1 MSKENIT
8 LNQCQ
13 SLPPKLMRKFLD
25 VFLDDLPDNRNKLI
39 ARVLELSLAAGLTAF
54 GATKASA
61 DGCAKSIKQIQQEQ
75 FAEEQQ
81 SED

>member
-1 MSKENIT
+1 MT
-8 LNQCQ
+8 LAQCQ
-13 SLPPKLMRKFLD
+13 SLLLTMRKFLD
-25 VFLDDLPDNRNKLI
+25 VFLDDVPNNRNKLI

>member
-1 MSKENIT
+1 MT
-8 LNQCQ
+8 LVQCQ
-13 SLPPKLMRKFLD
+13 SLPPNPMRKFLD
-25 VFLDDLPDNRNKLI
+25 VFLDDVPNNRNKLI

-75 FAEEQQ
+75 FAESEEQQ
-81 SED
+81 AKE

>member
-1 MSKENIT
+1 MPRENIT

-13 SLPPKLMRKFLD
+13 SLPSTMRKFLD
-25 VFLDDLPDNRNKLI
+25 VFLDDVPNNRNKLI

>member
-1 MSKENIT
+1 MSRENIT
-8 LNQCQ
+8 LAQCQ
-13 SLPPKLMRKFLD
+13 SLPSKLMRKFLD

-81 SED
+81 SEE

>member
-1 MSKENIT
+1 
-8 LNQCQ
+8 
-13 SLPPKLMRKFLD
+13 MRKFLD
-25 VFLDDLPDNRNKLI
+25 VFLDDVPNNRNKLI

-81 SED
+81 QSED